1 MEAGVVIFTKD
12 IDLWINIWILG
23 LDSAACLWSSLDM

>member
-23 LDSAACLWSSLDM
+23 LDSAACL